1 MSNSD
6 EQQIA
11 HYNKRFE
18 NINYEDK
25 HLVSRYFD
33 NCTFYKSTIKGCLFE
48 DCTFNNCVFEES
60 DISLIKFKDTFIN
73 NLSLVNCKAIGILWY
88 DALNPFSIIAK
99 NSILSYSSFFG
110 KNLKK
115 IKLIN
120 CTAREVDFS
129 ECNMGSADFSGT
141 DFMGSTFS
149 NTDLRLANFKE
160 ALHYQID
167 PAGNKIK
174 GAIFQLPAA
183 ISFLDSLGIKIVD

>member
-6 EQQIA
+6 EQIT

-25 HLVSRYFD
+25 HLVSRYFE

-48 DCTFNNCVFEES
+48 DCTFNNCVFEDS
-60 DISLIKFKDTFIN
+60 DISLIKFKDTFIS
-73 NLSLVNCKAIGILWY
+73 NLSLLSCKAIGVLWY
-88 DALNPFSIIAK
+88 DTLNPFSISAK
-99 NSILSYSSFFG
+99 NTILSYSSFFG

-115 IKLIN
+115 TKLIS
-120 CTAREVDFS
+120 CIAREVDFTA
-129 ECNMGSADFSGT
+129 CNLNGADFNGT

-149 NTDLRLANFKE
+149 NTDLRLANFTAAE
-160 ALHYQID
+160 HYQID

-174 GAIFQLPAA
+174 GAVFQLPAA